1 MKYVNFVSLADIW
14 NVWSWSW
21 KSIAAKQTGLRR
33 AQKGICRI
41 HPNVKAVQVWG
52 LNFKNKA
59 KNLLK
64 VPKSHVNCLLTLFRC
79 LRVQRNTGF

>member
-1 MKYVNFVSLADIW
+1 MKYVNFVSSADIW

-21 KSIAAKQTGLRR
+21 KSIAAKQTGVWR

-41 HPNVKAVQVWG
+41 HPSVKAVQQVWG

-59 KNLLK
+59 KSLLK
-64 VPKSHVNCLLTLFRC
+64 V
-79 LRVQRNTGF
+79 